1 MHNCTC
7 ILIQSYKA
15 PTSVLTS
22 AAGEF
27 VAFGYEAEQRYS
39 EALEDDDDERDDLAL
54 FRHFKMSLMETEV
67 LSTKEYFCHE
77 RLK

>member
-1 MHNCTC
+1 M
-7 ILIQSYKA
+7 
-15 PTSVLTS
+15 LTS

-54 FRHFKMSLMETEV
+54 FRHFKMRLMAAEV
-67 LSTKEYFCHE
+67 RANNLSIYNPAHVYTAESEVKI
-77 RLK
+77 